1 MLPISAVPCPLPVV
15 GASAAAKA
23 TEGRPRVPSLWYG
36 IALSGALGLLAWQ
49 LGKWF
54 PLIGGPVMGILLGI
68 AWRNMVGVS
77 PLCLP
82 GIGYS
87 SRQILKWSIIGLGFG
102 LSLGQVLAT
111 GASSLAVT
119 LITLSVAFLAAW
131 SLGSWLG
138 LGSHLKVLI
147 GVGTAI
153 CGGSAIA
160 AVAPII
166 QSDQKDTALSIST
179 IFLFNILA
187 VLVFPPLGHWMGLSD
202 AGFGLWA
209 GTAINDTS
217 SVVAAGYS
225 YSTSAGD
232 MATIVKLTRAT
243 LIIPVCIV
251 LAVWTAWRAHHTQ
264 TQVSIVRIFPW
275 FIVWFLV
282 AAGVRTLGWVPAWL
296 IEPLH
301 LASQFLIIMALT
313 AIGLLSDLRQM
324 ALAGLRPLLLGL
336 GVWMAVA
343 ASSLAVQWLMQAL

>member
-1 MLPISAVPCPLPVV
+1 MSKIKKTLPGLIFCIAISIP
-15 GASAAAKA
+15 
-23 TEGRPRVPSLWYG
+23 TW
-36 IALSGALGLLAWQ
+36 I
-49 LGKWF
+49 LGKLF
-54 PLIGGPVMGILLGI
+54 PVIGGPVFGILIGMLIVMIFPRIQTENLNFRERKSESAGLKLEDGVKYTSKIILQYSIILLGFEMNLFNVI
-68 AWRNMVGVS
+68 KVG
-77 PLCLP
+77 
-82 GIGYS
+82 G
-87 SRQILKWSIIGLGFG
+87 Q
-102 LSLGQVLAT
+102 SLFVL
-111 GASSLAVT
+111 LFT
-119 LITLSVAFLAAW
+119 LVAAFLTAFIM
-131 SLGSWLG
+131 GKV
-138 LGSHLKVLI
+138 LKLDGKMTTLI
-147 GVGTAI
+147 GVGTSI

-160 AVAPII
+160 ATAPVINA
-166 QSDQKDTALSIST
+166 KDDDVTHAIST
-179 IFLFNILA
+179 IFLFNIIA
-187 VLVFPPLGHWMGLSD
+187 VFIFPALGHVFGMRD
-202 AGFGLWA
+202 TGFGMWA

-251 LAVWTAWRAHHTQ
+251 LAAWTAWRAHHTQ
-264 TQVSIVRIFPW
+264 AQVSIARIFPW

-282 AAGVRTLGWVPAWL
+282 AAGVRTLGWVPVWL